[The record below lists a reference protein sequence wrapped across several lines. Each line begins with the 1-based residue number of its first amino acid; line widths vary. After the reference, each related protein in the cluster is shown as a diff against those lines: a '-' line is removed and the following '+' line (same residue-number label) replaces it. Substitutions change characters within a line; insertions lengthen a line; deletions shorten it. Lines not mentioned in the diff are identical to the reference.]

1 MSAVLSV
8 TAPRKKAHL
17 SRDAVWLSN
26 GRLVSRTIDEPEIKR
41 AIDEQRA
48 DLRKDPQ
55 ALKDY
60 YIKRGFLTP
69 AGKLSKRYG
78 G

>member
-8 TAPRKKAHL
+8 TTSRKKAHL
-17 SRDAVWLSN
+17 SRDAVWVSN
-26 GRLVSRTIDEPEIKR
+26 GRLVSRTIDEPEIKK
-41 AIDEQRA
+41 AIDEQRSNM
-48 DLRKDPQ
+48 RKDPE
-55 ALKDY
+55 ALKAY

-69 AGKLSKRYG
+69 KGKLSKRYG